1 MTKEGRQTGVKTEAK
16 HRCHTGGREAG
27 ARLAEASRISQR
39 GSGIRH
45 RRVSVGGVL
54 PHVCLD
60 PSTSA
65 SSDNPL
71 ENWAEMP
78 KEVNLSSKVGMN

>member
-1 MTKEGRQTGVKTEAK
+1 MTKEGRQGHVKTETK
-16 HRCHTGGREAG
+16 HRCHSLAG
-27 ARLAEASRISQR
+27 ARLAEASRISRR

-45 RRVSVGGVL
+45 RTVSVGGVL
-54 PHVCLD
+54 PRVCLD

-65 SSDNPL
+65 SCDNLL
-71 ENWAEMP
+71 ENWAEML